1 MADKQMQ
8 LTWDPIAHDRSAL
21 ACLNL
26 QWQDQELNLCRVKL
40 DEEMSVEYQLRG
52 SLQARAG
59 E

>member
-26 QWQDQELNLCRVKL
+26 QWQDQELNLCRVKF
-40 DEEMSVEYQLRG
+40 S
-52 SLQARAG
+52 SAN
-59 E
+59 